1 MPRLYCFVLAAPI
14 SFICQEDLAV
24 RTNNSDLFLT
34 CALYIYRVL
43 VVKVKSDM
51 VKKNIA

>member
-1 MPRLYCFVLAAPI
+1 MGYSPPGLKELDMTEELSTY
-14 SFICQEDLAV
+14 
-24 RTNNSDLFLT
+24 DLFLT